1 MKEYSTGSDSSM
13 VSVIVPAYNC
23 SDYIEDT
30 IRTVAEQTYTNWEL
44 ILVDDKSTDDTVARI
59 QAVQK
64 NSRPEPHRKS
74 G

>member
-44 ILVDDKSTDDTVARI
+44 ILVDDKSTDDTAYAHVD
-59 QAVQK
+59 K
-64 NSRPEPHRKS
+64 NISRSPLFRLN
-74 G
+74 